1 MNETLPPPPPST
13 PPPPPAGPPAGGA
26 SDNRNLMLVFAYLGP
41 FALIPWL
48 IEKSDADVQWHA
60 KHGLVLLAAEI
71 ALSTV
76 LMVFN
81 VALPFLGCL
90 SIIIAPLLFLA
101 PPLLFLALL
110 ILHIV
115 LIMKAIRG
123 ERMSLPGLT
132 PFVDKF

>member
-1 MNETLPPPPPST
+1 
-13 PPPPPAGPPAGGA
+13 
-26 SDNRNLMLVFAYLGP
+26 
-41 FALIPWL
+41 
-48 IEKSDADVQWHA
+48 
-60 KHGLVLLAAEI
+60 VLLAAEI

-81 VALPFLGCL
+81 VELPFLGCL
-90 SIIIAPLLFLA
+90 SIIIA
-101 PPLLFLALL
+101 PLLFLALL